1 AGATTDAG
9 GAGGPIAAPPARRR
23 KMALLAGAVALTLVA
38 SVVVFDS
45 GGRLA
50 LPWPIGAASK
60 GGTVAAAFPTVAVLP
75 LVNLSGDPRRDYFSD
90 GVTEDIIS
98 ALGRFS
104 GVRVMSRNAVQ
115 GFKGKSPSPQAI
127 RDELGARYI
136 LQGSVREAGTTLRV
150 AVELSD
156 ADHGTLLW
164 SERYDGS
171 DSEVFEIQDRIA
183 RKIVGNL
190 QVQLTQLEQLR
201 IFTKPTD
208 SLEAYDLVLR
218 ARSLLDPPER
228 STNRQ
233 ARDLLARAE
242 ALAPAYAEVFTAL
255 GEAEMDRVRYGWIED
270 TADGLKRAE
279 TFGKRALAS
288 LDQRAH
294 SRAHALLVAVYT
306 YQLRYDEALS
316 EADRAIALNASD
328 STALFERGAALL
340 SVGRFDEAIAAMEE
354 GKRFEPH
361 AVRINLPF
369 AYYLSGRYREVIDEA
384 GTMLVRAPSM
394 VALHAIRG
402 AAQAELGN
410 ANGARHEA
418 EVVRRLSPY
427 FQAENFA
434 NRFANPDHASRIHEG
449 LRKAGL

>member
-1 AGATTDAG
+1 MTDKSSPVVGSPLLQIGDWQVDPDRNALIRSGEAVRLEPKAIEVLILLARSAGKVVGREELLATVWHGVIVGDDALTQAIIKLRKALGDSAQRPSYIETISKRGYRLIAPVAATGATTDAG

-23 KMALLAGAVALTLVA
+23 KIAVLAGAVALTLVA

-50 LPWPIGAASK
+50 LPWPIGTASK

-136 LQGSVREAGTTLRV
+136 LRGSVREAGTTLRV

-171 DSEVFEIQDRIA
+171 DSEVFEIQERIA

-190 QVQLTQLEQLR
+190 QVQLTQLEQQR
-201 IFTKPTD
+201 TFTKPTD

-255 GEAEMDRVRYGWIED
+255 GEAEMDR
-270 TADGLKRAE
+270 
-279 TFGKRALAS
+279 
-288 LDQRAH
+288 
-294 SRAHALLVAVYT
+294 
-306 YQLRYDEALS
+306 
-316 EADRAIALNASD
+316 
-328 STALFERGAALL
+328 
-340 SVGRFDEAIAAMEE
+340 
-354 GKRFEPH
+354 
-361 AVRINLPF
+361 
-369 AYYLSGRYREVIDEA
+369 
-384 GTMLVRAPSM
+384 
-394 VALHAIRG
+394 
-402 AAQAELGN
+402 
-410 ANGARHEA
+410 
-418 EVVRRLSPY
+418 
-427 FQAENFA
+427 
-434 NRFANPDHASRIHEG
+434 
-449 LRKAGL
+449 